1 MGRVAQGKVKIPP
14 ESVVFEVAEGCP
26 DGKV

>member
-1 MGRVAQGKVKIPP
+1 MGRVAQGRVKIPS